1 MPLCI
6 KGCERI
12 SSDTSVS
19 TASGGFQ
26 RMKRISKDRKDF
38 NGFHLFRREES
49 DGLSVLLDGH
59 SHLGEDG
66 FPLVPDGLGPAEL
79 LLPGLVQLCSSKDVT
94 IKARASLIKT
104 KLT

>member
-19 TASGGFQ
+19 TASGGFH
-26 RMKRISKDRKDF
+26 RISTDRKDF

-66 FPLVPDGLGPAEL
+66 FPLMPDGLGPAEL